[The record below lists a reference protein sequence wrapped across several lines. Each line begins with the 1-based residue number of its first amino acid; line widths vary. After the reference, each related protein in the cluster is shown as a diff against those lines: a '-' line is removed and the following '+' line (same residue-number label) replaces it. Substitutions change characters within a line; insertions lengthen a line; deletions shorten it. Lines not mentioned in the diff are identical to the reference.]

1 MMDIKKNKFDL
12 LINLSDVINNDKSYV
27 NKMIDGYG
35 DEVDDIKIINNME
48 LKVRLEDDIL
58 TDIVFEYLDS
68 DMTLEHL
75 KKIIFVY

>member
-1 MMDIKKNKFDL
+1 MDIKKNKFDL
-12 LINLSDVINNDKSYV
+12 LINLSDVINNNKSYV